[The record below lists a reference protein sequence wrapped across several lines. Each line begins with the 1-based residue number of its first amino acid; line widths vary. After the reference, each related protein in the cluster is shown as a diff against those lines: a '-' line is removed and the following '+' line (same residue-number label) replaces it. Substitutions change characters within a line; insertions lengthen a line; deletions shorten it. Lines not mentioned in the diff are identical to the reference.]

1 MRKLMLRLCND
12 DCGALI
18 ATEWVFL
25 ATILVLGSITGLVAV
40 RQAVISQFAE
50 LANAVMALDQSYS
63 FSGQGDNCGNQF
75 NGETS
80 FGGGETFDADF
91 VDNFATQVHTAGSAA
106 QDHPDTIGI
115 RSNQASPSFIEQP
128 PCD

>member
-1 MRKLMLRLCND
+1 MRKLMLRLWND

-63 FSGQGDNCGNQF
+63 FSGQGDNC
-75 NGETS
+75 S
-80 FGGGETFDADF
+80 GGVTEIETFFGEFDVF
-91 VDNFATQVHTAGSAA
+91 DNTSKQVHTAGSAA
-106 QDHPDTIGI
+106 VDFPDTIGI
-115 RSNQASPSFIEQP
+115 RSNPVSPTFIDQP

>member
-1 MRKLMLRLCND
+1 MGKLMLRLWND

-63 FSGQGDNCGNQF
+63 FSGQGDNCSDIF
-75 NGETS
+75 EVSNGRD
-80 FGGGETFDADF
+80 GDIDVFDF
-91 VDNFATQVHTAGSAA
+91 THQQVHTAGSWAL
-106 QDHPDTIGI
+106 DFPDTIGI
-115 RSNQASPSFIEQP
+115 QSNVVFPNFIDQP

>member
-1 MRKLMLRLCND
+1 MRKLMLRLWND

-25 ATILVLGSITGLVAV
+25 ATILVLGSITGLVAI

-63 FSGQGDNCGNQF
+63 FSGQGDNCSSVS
-75 NGETS
+75 EIDV
-80 FGGGETFDADF
+80 GGGQDFDIFDF
-91 VDNFATQVHTAGSAA
+91 RHQQVQTAGSAA
-106 QDHPDTIGI
+106 IDFPDTTGI
-115 RSNQASPSFIEQP
+115 RSNQVSPTFIDQP